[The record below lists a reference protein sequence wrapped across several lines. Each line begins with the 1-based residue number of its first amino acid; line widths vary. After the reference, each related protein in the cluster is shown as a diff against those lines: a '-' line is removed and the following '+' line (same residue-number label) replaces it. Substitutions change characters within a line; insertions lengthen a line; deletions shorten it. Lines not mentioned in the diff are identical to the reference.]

1 MSSGIKTRDWKVSRA
16 FKSIGSG
23 TTPKSGTSEY
33 YDEGSINWLITGDLN
48 DGEITATSKKITPKA
63 VSDYS
68 TLKTYPAN
76 SLVIAMYGATIAK
89 VGLLKIPTTVN
100 QACCVLV
107 PSKRIDPRYA
117 YYYFL
122 SSKRK
127 LIDLGSGGGQPNISQ
142 DVVRSFKITLP
153 EKSEQKK
160 MVNYLDTKT
169 QTLDKILTTKNHTH
183 AHLSELR
190 QAIITNAVLGTGG
203 AAMNLQNT
211 NIPWIGKIPAH
222 WQVEKIKGVAD
233 IVLGKMLQSTEK
245 EGYVL
250 KPYLRAQN
258 IRWEKVD
265 VSGVNEMW
273 FSPNEIS
280 QYRLK
285 EGDILVSEGGEVGR
299 AAMWHNEL
307 DECYIQNSVNR
318 LRVHKKKILPEYLL
332 YVLESYGQAKVFEN
346 TVNRVSIA
354 HLTREKLKEYA
365 IPLPPLDEQREI
377 VANIQKRLSNIDK
390 ADALLQKSINQLE
403 EYRSSLISNVV
414 GGKVT
419 I

>member
-1 MSSGIKTRDWKVSRA
+1 
-16 FKSIGSG
+16 
-23 TTPKSGTSEY
+23 
-33 YDEGSINWLITGDLN
+33 
-48 DGEITATSKKITPKA
+48 
-63 VSDYS
+63 
-68 TLKTYPAN
+68 
-76 SLVIAMYGATIAK
+76 
-89 VGLLKIPTTVN
+89 
-100 QACCVLV
+100 
-107 PSKRIDPRYA
+107 
-117 YYYFL
+117 
-122 SSKRK
+122 
-127 LIDLGSGGGQPNISQ
+127 
-142 DVVRSFKITLP
+142 
-153 EKSEQKK
+153 
-160 MVNYLDTKT
+160 
-169 QTLDKILTTKNHTH
+169 
-183 AHLSELR
+183 
-190 QAIITNAVLGTGG
+190 
-203 AAMNLQNT
+203 MNLQDT

-258 IRWEKVD
+258 IRWERVD
-265 VSGVNEMW
+265 VSDVNEMW

-318 LRVHKKKILPEYLL
+318 LRVHKKKILAEYLL

-365 IPLPPLDEQREI
+365 MPLPPLDEQREI
-377 VANIQKRLSNIDK
+377 VTDIQKRLSNIDK
-390 ADALLQKSINQLE
+390 ADAVLQKSISQLE

-414 GGKVT
+414 GGKVE